1 MSADASVMDAVKTW
15 LEARGLSVDRN
26 EHGGLAFEAAR
37 GHCLVEVDPSG
48 FVRCQFGVDLEE
60 LRDLIA
66 GSATEDLGEDE
77 LIRGARYHLQ
87 TIAKPY
93 AARLTAAKFAEEYD
107 VTAEHAVISYVQAV
121 DLSRQNTVVQV
132 LVHCLDI
139 LRVMS

>member
-1 MSADASVMDAVKTW
+1 MTPDANVNVMDAVKTW
-15 LEARGLSVDRN
+15 LEARGVGVDSN
-26 EHGGLAFEAAR
+26 GAGGLAFEAAR
-37 GHCLVEVDPSG
+37 GHCLVEVDPAG

-93 AARLTAAKFAEEYD
+93 AARLTAAQFAEEYE
-107 VTAEHAVISYVQAV
+107 VTADHAVIGYIHPV
-121 DLSRQNTVVQV
+121 DLSQQDHVVPV
-132 LVHCLDI
+132 LTRCLEI
-139 LRVMS
+139 LR